1 MRITIG
7 SNTINIS
14 DGYIKRSKRDAFV
27 RDQAKA
33 LDHLN
38 IDSEVLKDKLGEAHD
53 LVNGRKPKAAKP
65 PTEAEE

>member
-7 SNTINIS
+7 ANVLNFW
-14 DGYIKRSKRDAFV
+14 DDYVKRSKRDAFV

-33 LDHLN
+33 LDHLG
-38 IDSEVLKDKLGEAHD
+38 IDSETLKEKLGEAHD